1 MSDPLTLPNAVPSA
15 HCDNCGRPCAGTMC
29 EPCLRYELVRPG
41 RLLAYTSSEVDELA
55 EAADAAASYWTGIA
69 AWLRT
74 EAARRAE

>member
-15 HCDNCGRPCAGTMC
+15 HCDRCGWPSAGTM
-29 EPCLRYELVRPG
+29 CLRYELVRPG

-55 EAADAAASYWTGIA
+55 EAADAAARYWTGIA